1 MNKKYLSVVLFGAL
15 LAASA
20 GTFTSCKDYDDDIK
34 GLQEQID
41 GNQSSVTALEK
52 QLATLDA
59 AAKAAQTAADAAKE
73 AADAAKAEAEA
84 AKAAGDQAAADAA
97 QAKADAAAAQ
107 EAAAN
112 AKAEAIEEAKKQV
125 EALKVLL
132 QESIDGKVDREV
144 FEAAQTA
151 IAGKIE
157 GIEERLNNLDP
168 DQVAEDMRD
177 AKQAIATLMAAYE
190 NLKIQSATL
199 EEYKEACL
207 DYTAN
212 AEAIKKAVEDI
223 ATAQTEIEK
232 LWNEINGEG
241 GLKELI
247 NGNAEAITNLKNQTA
262 TDMANLEE
270 RINNQLTDIKNDIKD
285 NIKPAIAE
293 IQKQIREEIKPDLD
307 QLHILVVAITNLKN
321 QTATDMANLEERIN
335 NQLTDIKNDIKDN
348 IKPAIAEIQKQIREE
363 IKPDLD
369 QLHILVVARLSSITF
384 APDYIVDGVEAIK
397 FSSLKYGA
405 MDKSENAEIPTTYK
419 FSTAALAT
427 ASYHFNPA
435 SFKLANADYSY
446 IDRTVT
452 VINTRAAASKWVE
465 ISGEPVA
472 NAEKGT
478 VDFKLLRLN
487 AHSTQPEKSDVN
499 MIALQATLK
508 GEAVDK
514 DETGAVVTSP
524 YVSIY
529 DDILDA
535 SDVRIA
541 DDATLTEWG
550 ADAHYATTFDAC
562 KLEEPRY
569 KMYYNEVFNLKD
581 LVATC
586 FGDNEETNIHRKFP
600 IEDYSLSY
608 RFAVAS
614 SKYEIET
621 GATTTDQQKWIKCN
635 DAEAG
640 LYQAED
646 FSKEAIGRTPILKVE
661 LVDADGNVVRR
672 GFVKVEIGV
681 TKSDDMTLPMTLGT
695 LTYECSTTA
704 ATYEMNEEYIRENLY
719 RKIANS
725 LGEVGMSHEEFWNL
739 YDASTATTAVTKNG
753 SAYGMSAPSI
763 VDGPTSAGVAT
774 KKIVW
779 SFKHGELG
787 KIGSTSTFVASIT
800 VKNKL
805 ASSEYPAAVT
815 FQFTI
820 DVKLPTFEE
829 KLVKNDTYWTL
840 AGTSADDFDVN
851 VTVPTDN
858 DEDPENCQFNQDL
871 EAAYTEHTV
880 TGLPKCVEDYY
891 EIIETRSN
899 GKATTTVLSGVK
911 INGTVISLDKNDD
924 AVKKALNSEGGLQA
938 VVKHV
943 YKLESG
949 DELSQHSFV
958 VNFIRPVNLNMPGEI
973 SLQDAKTGGDIANFQ
988 HNKLLTDWRG
998 EAITAP
1004 YQESVTG
1011 SVSYWDFK
1019 YTPKYEYVDGHYVQ
1033 TQEAKLNVITKKVS
1047 FTAVKPVTMYT
1058 ATATYS
1064 YLKYKKV
1071 GFMKYEWVEEDRA
1084 TFTAEAETQADADK
1098 AIEAQL
1104 RAKGWEIHPF
1114 AKVDQIGKTEYTNR
1128 VILEGQLVEYT
1139 YVAGIEYTPAKY
1151 EWIDG
1156 TWEEVK
1162 HEHSDYPNFNGSVD
1176 GETAG
1181 CGCYV
1186 WTTYTETTDQWV
1198 AGQYWYFYGPFGE
1211 VKLDVTKATT
1221 NLANGKLP
1229 NGATLVQEGNTVKYV
1244 NVNSPVGSEY
1254 KIFIPATV
1262 NYGWGTATSQLTIL
1276 VKPVK

>member
-132 QESIDGKVDREV
+132 QESIDGKVDLEV

-285 NIKPAIAE
+285 NIKPAIA
-293 IQKQIREEIKPDLD
+293 D
-307 QLHILVVAITNLKN
+307 
-321 QTATDMANLEERIN
+321 
-335 NQLTDIKNDIKDN
+335 
-348 IKPAIAEIQKQIREE
+348 IQKQIREE

-405 MDKSENAEIPTTYK
+405 MDESENAEIPTTYK

-541 DDATLTEWG
+541 DDATLTEFG

-562 KLEEPRY
+562 KAEAPRY

-600 IEDYSLSY
+600 IEDYNLSY

-614 SKYEIET
+614 SKYEIASGST
-621 GATTTDQQKWIKCN
+621 STDQQKWIKCN

-681 TKSDDMTLPMTLGT
+681 TKSDDMTLPMTLET
-695 LTYECSTTA
+695 LTYECSSTT

-779 SFKHGELG
+779 SFQHGELG
-787 KIGSTSTFVASIT
+787 AIGSTSTFVASIT

-891 EIIETRSN
+891 QIIETRSN
-899 GKATTTVLSGVK
+899 GKATTIVLSGVK

-1033 TQEAKLNVITKKVS
+1033 TQEAKLNVITEKVS

-1058 ATATYS
+1058 ATATYEYS
-1064 YLKYKKV
+1064 KRLPFGSKWTVVDK
-1071 GFMKYEWVEEDRA
+1071 A
-1084 TFTAEAETQADADK
+1084 TFTAEAETKADADK

-1114 AKVDQIGKTEYTNR
+1114 AKVDQIGKTEYTDR

>member
-41 GNQSSVTALEK
+41 GNQSSVAALEK

-59 AAKAAQTAADAAKE
+59 AAKAAQTAADAAKA

-84 AKAAGDQAAADAA
+84 AKTAGDQAAADAA

-132 QESIDGKVDREV
+132 QESIDGKVDLEV
-144 FEAAQTA
+144 FEAAKTA
-151 IAGKIE
+151 IAGRID
-157 GIEERLNNLDP
+157 GIEEKLNNLDP

-247 NGNAEAITNLKNQTA
+247 NGNATAITNLKNQTA
-262 TDMANLEE
+262 IDIAKLEE
-270 RINNQLTDIKNDIKD
+270 RINDQLTDIKKDIKD
-285 NIKPAIAE
+285 NIKPAIA
-293 IQKQIREEIKPDLD
+293 D
-307 QLHILVVAITNLKN
+307 
-321 QTATDMANLEERIN
+321 
-335 NQLTDIKNDIKDN
+335 
-348 IKPAIAEIQKQIREE
+348 IQKQIREE

-541 DDATLTEWG
+541 DDATLTEFG

-562 KLEEPRY
+562 KAEAPRY

-600 IEDYSLSY
+600 IEDYNLSY

-681 TKSDDMTLPMTLGT
+681 TKSDDMTLPMTLKE
-695 LTYECSTTA
+695 LTYNCSSTA

-739 YDASTATTAVTKNG
+739 YDASTATTTVTKNG

-779 SFKHGELG
+779 SFQHGELG
-787 KIGSTSTFVASIT
+787 AIGSTSTFVASIT

-858 DEDPENCQFNQDL
+858 DEVPENCQFNQDL

-880 TGLPKCVEDYY
+880 TGLPKCVEDEYR
-891 EIIETRSN
+891 IIETRSN

-924 AVKKALNSEGGLQA
+924 AVKKALNSERGLQA

-958 VNFIRPVNLNMPGEI
+958 VNFIRPVKLNMPGEI

-988 HNKLLTDWRG
+988 HNKLLTDWRD

-1019 YTPKYEYVDGHYVQ
+1019 YTPKYERVDGHYVQ
-1033 TQEAKLNVITKKVS
+1033 TQEAKLNVITEKVS
-1047 FTAVKPVTMYT
+1047 FTAAKPVTMYT
-1058 ATATYS
+1058 VTETYEYS
-1064 YLKYKKV
+1064 R
-1071 GFMKYEWVEEDRA
+1071 YEKIKDGYWEKPWHYVDPVYGWVVKETE
-1084 TFTAEAETQADADK
+1084 TFTAEAENEADALEG
-1098 AIEAQL
+1098 IQAQL
-1104 RAKGWEIHPF
+1104 RAKNWETHRY
-1114 AKVDQIGKTEYTNR
+1114 AKIDKVGSESTNR

-1176 GETAG
+1176 GETTG

>member
-1 MNKKYLSVVLFGAL
+1 M
-15 LAASA
+15 
-20 GTFTSCKDYDDDIK
+20 
-34 GLQEQID
+34 
-41 GNQSSVTALEK
+41 
-52 QLATLDA
+52 
-59 AAKAAQTAADAAKE
+59 
-73 AADAAKAEAEA
+73 
-84 AKAAGDQAAADAA
+84 
-97 QAKADAAAAQ
+97 
-107 EAAAN
+107 
-112 AKAEAIEEAKKQV
+112 
-125 EALKVLL
+125 
-132 QESIDGKVDREV
+132 EV

-262 TDMANLEE
+262 TDMA
-270 RINNQLTDIKNDIKD
+270 D
-285 NIKPAIAE
+285 
-293 IQKQIREEIKPDLD
+293 
-307 QLHILVVAITNLKN
+307 
-321 QTATDMANLEERIN
+321 LEERIN

-541 DDATLTEWG
+541 DDATLTEFG

-562 KLEEPRY
+562 KAEAPRY

-600 IEDYSLSY
+600 IEDYNLSY

-621 GATTTDQQKWIKCN
+621 GATSTDQQKWIKCN

-681 TKSDDMTLPMTLGT
+681 TKSDDMTLPMTLKE
-695 LTYECSTTA
+695 LTYNCATTL
-704 ATYEMNEEYIRENLY
+704 ATYEMDEDYIRENLY

-779 SFKHGELG
+779 AFKHGELG
-787 KIGSTSTFVASIT
+787 KIGTTSTFVASIT

-891 EIIETRSN
+891 EIMETRSN
-899 GKATTTVLSGVK
+899 GKATTTILSGVK

-1033 TQEAKLNVITKKVS
+1033 TQEAKLNVITEKVS
-1047 FTAVKPVTMYT
+1047 YTVPNEAVTMYT
-1058 ATATYS
+1058 AAATYE
-1064 YLKYKKV
+1064 YKERV
-1071 GFMKYEWVEEDRA
+1071 GRFPLYDWVVKETV
-1084 TFTAEAETQADADK
+1084 TFKAEAETKADADK
-1098 AIEAQL
+1098 AIRAQYL
-1104 RAKGWEIHPF
+1104 AKKWKEDDKHRIN
-1114 AKVDQIGKTEYTNR
+1114 KIGETEYNTK
-1128 VILEGQLVEYT
+1128 VVLKGELVEYT

>member
-34 GLQEQID
+34 GLQERID
-41 GNQSSVTALEK
+41 GNQSSVAALEK

-59 AAKAAQTAADAAKE
+59 AAKAAQTAADNAKTAAE
-73 AADAAKAEAEA
+73 AAQAEAEA
-84 AKAAGDQAAADAA
+84 AKAVGDQAAAEAA
-97 QAKADAAAAQ
+97 QAKRDAQAAQ
-107 EAAAN
+107 VAAN
-112 AKAEAIEEAKKQV
+112 NAKVEAIEEAKKQV

-132 QESIDGKVDREV
+132 QESINGKVDVEV

-151 IAGKIE
+151 IGGKIA

-190 NLKIQSATL
+190 NLKIQEATL
-199 EEYKEACL
+199 NEYKEACL

-223 ATAQTEIEK
+223 GTAQTEIEK

-247 NGNAEAITNLKNQTA
+247 GGNTTAISNLTTQTA
-262 TDMANLEE
+262 KDIENLEN
-270 RINNQLTDIKNDIKD
+270 RINGQLTDIKDDIKD
-285 NIKPAIAE
+285 NIKPAILA
-293 IQKQIREEIKPDLD
+293 IQNQIRD
-307 QLHILVVAITNLKN
+307 
-321 QTATDMANLEERIN
+321 
-335 NQLTDIKNDIKDN
+335 
-348 IKPAIAEIQKQIREE
+348 E

-405 MDKSENAEIPTTYK
+405 MDKSENAAIPTTYK

-452 VINTRAAASKWVE
+452 VVNTRAAASKWVE

-508 GEAVDK
+508 GDAVDK
-514 DETGAVVTSP
+514 KETGAVVTSP
-524 YVSIY
+524 YVSVY
-529 DDILDA
+529 DEVLDA

-541 DDATLTEWG
+541 DDATLTEFG

-562 KLEEPRY
+562 KEEEPRY
-569 KMYYNEVFNLKD
+569 KMYYNEVFDLKD

-600 IEDYSLSY
+600 IEDYNLSY

-614 SKYEIET
+614 SEYKIST
-621 GATTTDQQKWIKCN
+621 GGTITDQQKNILCN
-635 DAEAG
+635 DAEEG
-640 LYQAED
+640 LFQAKD
-646 FSKEAIGRTPILKVE
+646 FSREAIGRTPIFKVE

-672 GFVKVEIGV
+672 GFVKVAIGV
-681 TKSDDMTLPMTLGT
+681 AKSDDMILPMSCGT
-695 LTYECSTTA
+695 LTYECASTTA
-704 ATYEMNEEYIRENLY
+704 KYEISEEYIIENLY

-739 YDASTATTAVTKNG
+739 YDVSAATTIVTKNG
-753 SAYGMSAPSI
+753 QAYAMSSVPQI
-763 VDGPTSAGVAT
+763 VDGPTAAGVAT

-779 SFKHGELG
+779 SFKHSELG
-787 KIGSTSTFVASIT
+787 KIGNTSAFVASIT

-815 FQFTI
+815 FKFTLE
-820 DVKLPTFEE
+820 VKLPAFTET
-829 KLVKNDTYWTL
+829 LTKNEIYWTL
-840 AGTSADDFDVN
+840 NNISDDFDVN
-851 VTVPTDN
+851 VTVPN
-858 DEDPENCQFNQDL
+858 KIDEAAENCQFSQDL
-871 EAAYTEHTV
+871 KVAYKTHKVE
-880 TGLPKCVEDYY
+880 GLPECVTDYY
-891 EIIETRSN
+891 QITETKSN
-899 GKATTTVLSGVK
+899 GKATATVLSGVK
-911 INGTVISLDKNDD
+911 INGTVISLDKNDA
-924 AVKKALNSEGGLQA
+924 AVQKALNSEGGLQA

-943 YKLESG
+943 YRLESD

-958 VNFIRPVNLNMPGEI
+958 VNFIRPVNLNMPSGM

-988 HNKLLTDWRG
+988 HNNLLTDWRG

-1004 YQESVTG
+1004 GSELVTESK
-1011 SVSYWDFK
+1011 SYWNYK

-1033 TQEAKLNVITKKVS
+1033 TQEAKLNVKTEEVS
-1047 FTAVKPVTMYT
+1047 FIATKPVTMYNVKAT
-1058 ATATYS
+1058 YTYSLWVGGTEATAGYQE
-1064 YLKYKKV
+1064 KAR
-1071 GFMKYEWVEEDRA
+1071 E
-1084 TFTAEAETQADADK
+1084 TFEGNGETMSDAMMQ
-1098 AIEAQL
+1098 IEAQVT
-1104 RAKGWEIHPF
+1104 AKKATDW
-1114 AKVDQIGKTEYTNR
+1114 KMYTYAI
-1128 VILEGQLVEYT
+1128 VKQEGEPVVTTSVVPKDEEVKYT
-1139 YVAGIEYTPAKY
+1139 YVSGIEYTPAKY

-1162 HEHSDYPNFNGSVD
+1162 HDHSDMPDFAGSKD

-1186 WTTYTETTDQWV
+1186 WITETSQTTQPIP
-1198 AGQYWYFYGPFGE
+1198 GQFWDFYGPFGD

-1221 NLANGKLP
+1221 DLSDGKLP
-1229 NGATLVQEGNTVKYV
+1229 SGATLVQEGNTVKYV
-1244 NVNSPVGSEY
+1244 NVHSPVGSEY

-1262 NYGWGTATSQLTIL
+1262 NYGWGTATSQLTIV
-1276 VKPVK
+1276 VKPVKK

>member
-41 GNQSSVTALEK
+41 GNQSSVAALEK
-52 QLATLDA
+52 QLAALDA

-73 AADAAKAEAEA
+73 AAEAAKAEAEA
-84 AKAAGDQAAADAA
+84 AKAAGDQAKADAA

-107 EAAAN
+107 QAAAN
-112 AKAEAIEEAKKQV
+112 AKAEAIAEATKQV
-125 EALKVLL
+125 EALKELL
-132 QESIDGKVDREV
+132 QESIDGKVDLEV
-144 FEAAQTA
+144 FEAAKTA
-151 IAGKIE
+151 LAGRID

-168 DQVAEDMRD
+168 NQVAEDMRD

-199 EEYKEACL
+199 EEYKEACA

-212 AEAIKKAVEDI
+212 AEAIKKSIEDI
-223 ATAQTEIEK
+223 ATAQTEIEN

-247 NGNAEAITNLKNQTA
+247 NGNAEAITNLKVQTA
-262 TDMANLEE
+262 ADIAALDR
-270 RINNQLTDIKNDIKD
+270 RIDGELDKIRKDITNE
-285 NIKPAIAE
+285 IKPAILA
-293 IQKQIREEIKPDLD
+293 IQKQIRDEIKTDLD
-307 QLHILVVAITNLKN
+307 QLHV
-321 QTATDMANLEERIN
+321 
-335 NQLTDIKNDIKDN
+335 
-348 IKPAIAEIQKQIREE
+348 
-363 IKPDLD
+363 
-369 QLHILVVARLSSITF
+369 LVVARLSSITF

-397 FSSLKYGA
+397 FSSLKYDA
-405 MDKSENAEIPTTYK
+405 MDVKNENAEIPTTYK

-452 VINTRAAASKWVE
+452 VINTRVAASKWVE

-472 NAEKGT
+472 NVEKGT

-487 AHSTQPEKSDVN
+487 AHSTQPEMSDVN

-514 DETGAVVTSP
+514 DETGAVITSP

-529 DDILDA
+529 DEVLDA

-541 DDATLTEWG
+541 DNATLAEFG
-550 ADAHYATTFDAC
+550 ADAHYATTFNDC
-562 KLEEPRY
+562 KAEAPRY
-569 KMYYNEVFNLKD
+569 KMYYNEEFNLKE

-586 FGDNEETNIHRKFP
+586 FGDNEEIHVHRKFP
-600 IEDYSLSY
+600 IEDYNLSY
-608 RFAVAS
+608 RFSVAS
-614 SKYEIET
+614 SKYEIAS
-621 GATTTDQQKWIKCN
+621 GATKTDQQKWIKCN
-635 DAEAG
+635 DADAG

-681 TKSDDMTLPMTLGT
+681 TKSDDMTLPMTLKD
-695 LTYECSTTA
+695 LTYQCASTG
-704 ATYEMNEEYIRENLY
+704 ATYEMDEEYIRENLY

-739 YDASTATTAVTKNG
+739 YDASAATTAVTKNG

-779 SFKHGELG
+779 SFKHGELSQ
-787 KIGSTSTFVASIT
+787 IGTTSTFVASIT

-820 DVKLPTFEE
+820 DVKLPTWEE
-829 KLVKNDTYWTL
+829 KLVKNETYWTL
-840 AGTSADDFDVN
+840 AGTSPDDFDVN

-858 DEDPENCQFNQDL
+858 DEVPENCQFRQDL
-871 EAAYTEHTV
+871 EAAYTEHSV
-880 TGLPKCVEDYY
+880 SGLPKCVEDYY

-899 GKATTTVLSGVK
+899 GKATTTILSGVK

-949 DELSQHSFV
+949 DKVSKHSFV

-1011 SVSYWDFK
+1011 SVSYWKFD

-1033 TQEAKLNVITKKVS
+1033 TQEAKLNVITEKVS

-1071 GFMKYEWVEEDRA
+1071 GFMQYEWVKEDEA
-1084 TFTAEAETQADADK
+1084 TFTAEAETKADADV

-1104 RAKGWEIHPF
+1104 RAKNWPTHAF
-1114 AKVDQIGKTEYTNR
+1114 AKVEKIGETEYTDR

-1156 TWEEVK
+1156 DWKEVK
-1162 HEHSDYPNFNGSVD
+1162 HEHSDYPSFD
-1176 GETAG
+1176 GTADGQTAG

-1186 WTTYTETTDQWV
+1186 WTTYTETTDQWI

-1211 VKLDVTKATT
+1211 VKLDLTKVTT
-1221 NLANGKLP
+1221 NLPNGKLP
-1229 NGATLVQEGNTVKYV
+1229 DNATLVQEGNTVKYV

>member
-132 QESIDGKVDREV
+132 QESIDGKVDLEV

-262 TDMANLEE
+262 TDMA
-270 RINNQLTDIKNDIKD
+270 D
-285 NIKPAIAE
+285 
-293 IQKQIREEIKPDLD
+293 
-307 QLHILVVAITNLKN
+307 
-321 QTATDMANLEERIN
+321 LEERIN

-541 DDATLTEWG
+541 DDATLTEFG

-562 KLEEPRY
+562 KAEAPRY

-600 IEDYSLSY
+600 IEDYNLSY

-614 SKYEIET
+614 SEYEIET
-621 GATTTDQQKWIKCN
+621 GATTTDQQKWINCN
-635 DAEAG
+635 DVEAG

-681 TKSDDMTLPMTLGT
+681 TKSDDMTLPMTLET
-695 LTYECSTTA
+695 LTYECSSTT

-779 SFKHGELG
+779 SFQHGELG
-787 KIGSTSTFVASIT
+787 AIGSTSTFVASIT

-840 AGTSADDFDVN
+840 AGTSVEDFDVN

-858 DEDPENCQFNQDL
+858 DEDPENCQFSQDL
-871 EAAYTEHTV
+871 EAAYAEHTV

-899 GKATTTVLSGVK
+899 GKATTTILSGVK
-911 INGTVISLDKNDD
+911 INETVISLDKNDD

-949 DELSQHSFV
+949 DKLSQHSFV

-1019 YTPKYEYVDGHYVQ
+1019 YTPKYERVDGHYVQ
-1033 TQEAKLNVITKKVS
+1033 TQEAKLNVITEKVS
-1047 FTAVKPVTMYT
+1047 FTAAKPVTMYT
-1058 ATATYS
+1058 VTETYEYS
-1064 YLKYKKV
+1064 R
-1071 GFMKYEWVEEDRA
+1071 YEKIKDGYWEHFPWDYVDPVYDWVVKETE
-1084 TFTAEAETQADADK
+1084 TFTAEAENEADALEG
-1098 AIEAQL
+1098 IQAQL
-1104 RAKGWEIHPF
+1104 RAKNWETHRY
-1114 AKVDQIGKTEYTNR
+1114 AKIDKVGSESTNR

>member
-41 GNQSSVTALEK
+41 GNQSSVAALEK

-59 AAKAAQTAADAAKE
+59 AAKAAQTAADAAKA

-84 AKAAGDQAAADAA
+84 AKTAGDQAAADAA

-132 QESIDGKVDREV
+132 QESIDGKVDLEV
-144 FEAAQTA
+144 FEAAKTA
-151 IAGKIE
+151 IAGRID
-157 GIEERLNNLDP
+157 GIEEKLNNLDP

-247 NGNAEAITNLKNQTA
+247 NGNATAITNLKNQTA
-262 TDMANLEE
+262 IDIAKLEE
-270 RINNQLTDIKNDIKD
+270 RINDQLTDIKKDIKD

-293 IQKQIREEIKPDLD
+293 IQR
-307 QLHILVVAITNLKN
+307 
-321 QTATDMANLEERIN
+321 
-335 NQLTDIKNDIKDN
+335 
-348 IKPAIAEIQKQIREE
+348 QIREE

-514 DETGAVVTSP
+514 EETGAVVTSP

-541 DDATLTEWG
+541 DDATLTEFG
-550 ADAHYATTFDAC
+550 ADAHYATTFKAC
-562 KLEEPRY
+562 KAEAPRY

-600 IEDYSLSY
+600 IEDYNLSY

-614 SKYEIET
+614 SKYEIASGST
-621 GATTTDQQKWIKCN
+621 STDQQKWIKCN

-681 TKSDDMTLPMTLGT
+681 TKSDDMTLPMTLKE
-695 LTYECSTTA
+695 LTYNCSSTA

-739 YDASTATTAVTKNG
+739 YDASTATTTVTKNG

-779 SFKHGELG
+779 SFQHGELG
-787 KIGSTSTFVASIT
+787 AIGSTSTFVASIT

-840 AGTSADDFDVN
+840 AGTSVEDFDVN

-858 DEDPENCQFNQDL
+858 DEDPENCQFSQDL

-899 GKATTTVLSGVK
+899 GKATMTILSGVK

-949 DELSQHSFV
+949 DKLSQHSFV

-1019 YTPKYEYVDGHYVQ
+1019 YTPKYERVDGHYVQ
-1033 TQEAKLNVITKKVS
+1033 TQEAKLNVITEKVS
-1047 FTAVKPVTMYT
+1047 FTAAKPVTMYT
-1058 ATATYS
+1058 VTETYEYS
-1064 YLKYKKV
+1064 R
-1071 GFMKYEWVEEDRA
+1071 YEKIKDGYWEHFPWDYVDPVYDWVVKETE
-1084 TFTAEAETQADADK
+1084 TFTAEAENEADALEG
-1098 AIEAQL
+1098 IQAQL
-1104 RAKGWEIHPF
+1104 RAKNWETHRY
-1114 AKVDQIGKTEYTNR
+1114 AKIDKVGSESTNR

-1186 WTTYTETTDQWV
+1186 WTTYTQTTDQWV

>member
-41 GNQSSVTALEK
+41 GNQSSVAALEK

-59 AAKAAQTAADAAKE
+59 AAKAAQTAADAAKA

-84 AKAAGDQAAADAA
+84 AKTAGDQAAADAA

-132 QESIDGKVDREV
+132 QESIDGKVDLEV
-144 FEAAQTA
+144 FEAAKTA
-151 IAGKIE
+151 IAGRID
-157 GIEERLNNLDP
+157 GIEEKLNNLDP

-247 NGNAEAITNLKNQTA
+247 NGNAEAIMNLKNQTA

-285 NIKPAIAE
+285 NIKPAIAD

-307 QLHILVVAITNLKN
+307 QLHV
-321 QTATDMANLEERIN
+321 
-335 NQLTDIKNDIKDN
+335 
-348 IKPAIAEIQKQIREE
+348 
-363 IKPDLD
+363 
-369 QLHILVVARLSSITF
+369 LVVARLSSITF

-397 FSSLKYGA
+397 FSSLKYAA

-514 DETGAVVTSP
+514 EETGAVVTSP

-541 DDATLTEWG
+541 DDATLTEFG

-562 KLEEPRY
+562 KAEAPRY

-600 IEDYSLSY
+600 IEDYNLSY
-608 RFAVAS
+608 RFAVAT
-614 SKYEIET
+614 SKYEIASGST
-621 GATTTDQQKWIKCN
+621 STDQQKWIKCN
-635 DAEAG
+635 DVEAG

-681 TKSDDMTLPMTLGT
+681 TKSDDMTLPMTLKE
-695 LTYECSTTA
+695 LTYNCSSTA

-779 SFKHGELG
+779 SFQHGELG

-891 EIIETRSN
+891 QIIETRSN
-899 GKATTTVLSGVK
+899 GKATTIVLSGVK

-1033 TQEAKLNVITKKVS
+1033 TQEAKLNVITEKVS
-1047 FTAVKPVTMYT
+1047 FTAAKPVTMYT

-1064 YLKYKKV
+1064 YSKRRTP
-1071 GFMKYEWVEEDRA
+1071 FSSWEEVDRA
-1084 TFTAEAETQADADK
+1084 TFTAEAETKADADK

-1104 RAKGWEIHPF
+1104 RAKGWNQIPMLTRI
-1114 AKVDQIGKTEYTNR
+1114 DQIGKTEYTDR

-1162 HEHSDYPNFNGSVD
+1162 HEHSDWPNFNGSVD

-1186 WTTYTETTDQWV
+1186 WTTYTQTTDQWV

>member
-20 GTFTSCKDYDDDIK
+20 GTFTSCKDYDGDIK

-41 GNQSSVTALEK
+41 GNQSSVTALKK

-247 NGNAEAITNLKNQTA
+247 NGNAE
-262 TDMANLEE
+262 
-270 RINNQLTDIKNDIKD
+270 
-285 NIKPAIAE
+285 
-293 IQKQIREEIKPDLD
+293 
-307 QLHILVVAITNLKN
+307 AITNLKN

-1064 YLKYKKV
+1064 YLKYKRV

>member
-1 MNKKYLSVVLFGAL
+1 MNKKYLSVILFSAL
-15 LAASA
+15 LASSA

-41 GNQSSVTALEK
+41 GNQSSVAALEK

-107 EAAAN
+107 EAAAK
-112 AKAEAIEEAKKQV
+112 AKAEAIEEAKKEV

-132 QESIDGKVDREV
+132 QESIDGKVDLEV

-168 DQVAEDMRD
+168 DQVAEDMRE

-247 NGNAEAITNLKNQTA
+247 NGNAEAIKNLKNQTA
-262 TDMANLEE
+262 TDIANLEE

-285 NIKPAIAE
+285 NIKPAIA
-293 IQKQIREEIKPDLD
+293 D
-307 QLHILVVAITNLKN
+307 
-321 QTATDMANLEERIN
+321 
-335 NQLTDIKNDIKDN
+335 
-348 IKPAIAEIQKQIREE
+348 IQKQIREE

-397 FSSLKYGA
+397 FSSLKYDA

-487 AHSTQPEKSDVN
+487 AHSTQPEASDVN
-499 MIALQATLK
+499 MIALQAALK

-529 DDILDA
+529 DDVLDA

-541 DDATLTEWG
+541 DDATLTEFG

-562 KLEEPRY
+562 KAEAPRY

-600 IEDYSLSY
+600 IEDYNLSY

-704 ATYEMNEEYIRENLY
+704 ATYEMDEDYIRENLY

-739 YDASTATTAVTKNG
+739 YDASSATTAVTKNG
-753 SAYGMSAPSI
+753 TAYGMSAPSI

-787 KIGSTSTFVASIT
+787 KIGTTSTFVASIT

-858 DEDPENCQFNQDL
+858 DEVPENCQFNQDL

-891 EIIETRSN
+891 QIIETRSN

-911 INGTVISLDKNDD
+911 INGTVISLDKNND

-938 VVKHV
+938 VVKHI
-943 YKLESG
+943 YRLESG

-1033 TQEAKLNVITKKVS
+1033 TQEAKLNVITEKVS

-1058 ATATYS
+1058 ATATYVYS
-1064 YLKYKKV
+1064 KRRTI
-1071 GFMKYEWVEEDRA
+1071 FSEWREVERA
-1084 TFTAEAETQADADK
+1084 TFTAEAETKADADK

-1104 RAKGWEIHPF
+1104 RAKGWENHLL
-1114 AKVDQIGKTEYTNR
+1114 AKVEKSGKTDYTDR

-1186 WTTYTETTDQWV
+1186 WTTYTQTTDQWV

-1221 NLANGKLP
+1221 NLPNGKLP

>member
-1 MNKKYLSVVLFGAL
+1 
-15 LAASA
+15 
-20 GTFTSCKDYDDDIK
+20 
-34 GLQEQID
+34 
-41 GNQSSVTALEK
+41 
-52 QLATLDA
+52 
-59 AAKAAQTAADAAKE
+59 
-73 AADAAKAEAEA
+73 
-84 AKAAGDQAAADAA
+84 
-97 QAKADAAAAQ
+97 
-107 EAAAN
+107 
-112 AKAEAIEEAKKQV
+112 
-125 EALKVLL
+125 
-132 QESIDGKVDREV
+132 
-144 FEAAQTA
+144 
-151 IAGKIE
+151 
-157 GIEERLNNLDP
+157 
-168 DQVAEDMRD
+168 
-177 AKQAIATLMAAYE
+177 
-190 NLKIQSATL
+190 
-199 EEYKEACL
+199 
-207 DYTAN
+207 
-212 AEAIKKAVEDI
+212 
-223 ATAQTEIEK
+223 
-232 LWNEINGEG
+232 
-241 GLKELI
+241 
-247 NGNAEAITNLKNQTA
+247 
-262 TDMANLEE
+262 
-270 RINNQLTDIKNDIKD
+270 
-285 NIKPAIAE
+285 
-293 IQKQIREEIKPDLD
+293 
-307 QLHILVVAITNLKN
+307 
-321 QTATDMANLEERIN
+321 
-335 NQLTDIKNDIKDN
+335 
-348 IKPAIAEIQKQIREE
+348 
-363 IKPDLD
+363 
-369 QLHILVVARLSSITF
+369 
-384 APDYIVDGVEAIK
+384 
-397 FSSLKYGA
+397 

-695 LTYECSTTA
+695 LTYECSTT
-704 ATYEMNEEYIRENLY
+704 
-719 RKIANS
+719 
-725 LGEVGMSHEEFWNL
+725 
-739 YDASTATTAVTKNG
+739 
-753 SAYGMSAPSI
+753 
-763 VDGPTSAGVAT
+763 
-774 KKIVW
+774 
-779 SFKHGELG
+779 
-787 KIGSTSTFVASIT
+787 
-800 VKNKL
+800 
-805 ASSEYPAAVT
+805 AVT

>member
-15 LAASA
+15 LVASA

-41 GNQSSVTALEK
+41 GSQSSVAVLEK

-107 EAAAN
+107 KAAAN

-132 QESIDGKVDREV
+132 QESIDGKVDLEV

-157 GIEERLNNLDP
+157 GIEERLDNLDP

-177 AKQAIATLMAAYE
+177 AKQTIATLMAAYE
-190 NLKIQSATL
+190 NLKIQKATL
-199 EEYKEACL
+199 DEYKEAYL

-307 QLHILVVAITNLKN
+307 QLHILVVA
-321 QTATDMANLEERIN
+321 
-335 NQLTDIKNDIKDN
+335 
-348 IKPAIAEIQKQIREE
+348 
-363 IKPDLD
+363 
-369 QLHILVVARLSSITF
+369 RLSSITF

-405 MDKSENAEIPTTYK
+405 MDKSENAAIPTAYK

-452 VINTRAAASKWVE
+452 VVNTRAAASKWVE

-508 GEAVDK
+508 GDAVDK
-514 DETGAVVTSP
+514 KETGAVVTSP
-524 YVSIY
+524 YVSVY
-529 DDILDA
+529 DEVLDA

-541 DDATLTEWG
+541 DDATLTEFG

-562 KLEEPRY
+562 KEEEPRY
-569 KMYYNEVFNLKD
+569 KMYYNEVFDLKD

-586 FGDNEETNIHRKFP
+586 FGDNEETYIHRKFP
-600 IEDYSLSY
+600 IEDYNLSY

-614 SKYEIET
+614 SEYKIST
-621 GATTTDQQKWIKCN
+621 GGTITDQQKNILCN
-635 DAEAG
+635 DAEKG
-640 LYQAED
+640 LFQAKD
-646 FSKEAIGRTPILKVE
+646 FSREAIGRTPIFKVE

-672 GFVKVEIGV
+672 GFVKVAIDV
-681 TKSDDMTLPMTLGT
+681 MKSDDMILPMNLST
-695 LTYECSTTA
+695 LTYQCSTTA

-858 DEDPENCQFNQDL
+858 DEVPENCQFNQDL
-871 EAAYTEHTV
+871 EAAYTEHTA

-1011 SVSYWDFK
+1011 SVPYWDFK

-1033 TQEAKLNVITKKVS
+1033 TQEAQLNVITKEVS

-1058 ATATYS
+1058 VTETYAYEVWEGGTS
-1064 YLKYKKV
+1064 G
-1071 GFMKYEWVEEDRA
+1071 GFVVKETI
-1084 TFTAEAETQADADK
+1084 TFTAKAETEADAKYD
-1098 AIEAQL
+1098 IRAQVL
-1104 RAKGWEIHPF
+1104 AKGWETH
-1114 AKVDQIGKTEYTNR
+1114 ARARVVQDGKSLITSE
-1128 VILEGQLVEYT
+1128 VVMEGEEVRYT
-1139 YVAGIEYTPAKY
+1139 YVSDIEYTPAKY

-1156 TWEEVK
+1156 TWKEVK
-1162 HEHSDYPNFNGSVD
+1162 HEHSDVPNFNGSVD

-1186 WTTYTETTDQWV
+1186 WTTYTVTTEQWV

-1221 NLANGKLP
+1221 NLPNGKLP